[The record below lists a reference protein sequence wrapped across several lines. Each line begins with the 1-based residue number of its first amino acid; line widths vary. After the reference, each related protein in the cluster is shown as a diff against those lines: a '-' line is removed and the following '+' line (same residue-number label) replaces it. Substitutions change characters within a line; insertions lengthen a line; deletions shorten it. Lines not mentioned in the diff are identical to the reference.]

1 MFRTALVLATLVVS
15 VANAG
20 QVYRW
25 VDDDGKVHYSDHPQ
39 SQVAASAHDP
49 DKLDAVVSALT
60 DFDSGEGSGIALDSD
75 SDSHIDS
82 ESDSD
87 GDSDSDAGDQ
97 D

>member
-25 VDDDGKVHYSDHPQ
+25 VDDDGKVHYSDHPRPK
-39 SQVAASAHDP
+39 VEALAHDP
-49 DKLDAVVSALT
+49 DKLDAVVSALS
-60 DFDSGEGSGIALDSD
+60 DSDSGEGSGIGLDSD
-75 SDSHIDS
+75 SDSHFD
-82 ESDSD
+82 SDSN

>member
-25 VDDDGKVHYSDHPQ
+25 VDDDGKVHYSDHPRP
-39 SQVAASAHDP
+39 QVEALAHDP
-49 DKLDAVVSALT
+49 DKLDAVVSVLS
-60 DFDSGEGSGIALDSD
+60 DSDSGEGSGIGLDSD
-75 SDSHIDS
+75 SDSHFDSDSNGDS
-82 ESDSD
+82 E
-87 GDSDSDAGDQ
+87 SDAGDQ

>member
-39 SQVAASAHDP
+39 PQVKALAHDP
-49 DKLDAVVSALT
+49 DKLDAVVSALS
-60 DFDSGEGSGIALDSD
+60 DSDSGEGSGIGLDSD
-75 SDSHIDS
+75 SDSHFDS

-87 GDSDSDAGDQ
+87 GDSDSNAGDQ

>member
-39 SQVAASAHDP
+39 PQVAASAHDP
-49 DKLDAVVSALT
+49 DKLDAVVSALS
-60 DFDSGEGSGIALDSD
+60 DFDSGEGSGIGLDSD
-75 SDSHIDS
+75 SDSHFDSDSNGDS
-82 ESDSD
+82 E
-87 GDSDSDAGDQ
+87 SDAGDQ

>member
-25 VDDDGKVHYSDHPQ
+25 VDDDGKVHYSDHPRP
-39 SQVAASAHDP
+39 QVEALAHDP
-49 DKLDAVVSALT
+49 DKLDAVVSALS
-60 DFDSGEGSGIALDSD
+60 DSDSGSGSSLDIDSD
-75 SDSHIDS
+75 SDSHFDLN
-82 ESDSD
+82 SDSD

>member
-25 VDDDGKVHYSDHPQ
+25 VDDDGKVHYSDHPRP
-39 SQVAASAHDP
+39 QVEALAHDP

-60 DFDSGEGSGIALDSD
+60 DSDSGEGSGFGLDSD
-75 SDSHIDS
+75 SDSHFD
-82 ESDSD
+82 SDSN